1 MEKENKKI
9 LEIKKQLL
17 ESGIDTTNLVYMPVI
32 PFVIEGFISEHSFII
47 EEHFGMKVAKL
58 VSSPNE

>member
-47 EEHFGMKVAKL
+47 EEHFGMKI
-58 VSSPNE
+58 